1 MTEQA
6 RNFSVGLFVVGSL
19 GALATL
25 MVWFG
30 EVPDWLATSEWNL
43 QITGVRELS
52 GIGAGSPVNLNGV
65 EIGRVKKIDFHDPTR
80 PDQGVII
87 RARIKQHFSVP
98 RNATAQIYG
107 ATLGFGSGHI
117 NIITEPGVSAPP
129 LPKEEGAKIPGEMK
143 SMVGDLISKQLIDSV
158 EQTISN
164 LGSLAEAAVPVA
176 DNLAELLEQ
185 RSVAEVGAPDA
196 AERGLVANFSTVL
209 ERLDNFIQHLNMILG
224 DENVQGDV
232 KLAVRD
238 LKDATEE
245 LKLMIGLWR
254 TQSEK
259 LAENLN
265 SGIDRT
271 EKNLERSFVR
281 LNRVLENLD
290 DASGSLAA
298 ALRNM
303 AEGKGTVGLL
313 ARDDRLYEAGVLA
326 LERLGAVM
334 ADLKVIT
341 GKIKEDGYITVGQAP
356 TGLLKKR
363 FPIGVQAS
371 DGE

>member
-19 GALATL
+19 GALAAL

-52 GIGAGSPVNLNGV
+52 GVGAGSPVNLNGV
-65 EIGRVKKIDFHDPTR
+65 EIGRVKKIDFHDSDR

-87 RARIKQHFSVP
+87 MARIKQHFSVP

-129 LPKEEGAKIPGEMK
+129 LPKEGARIPGEMK

-158 EQTISN
+158 EKTISN
-164 LGSLAEAAVPVA
+164 MGSLAEAAVPVA
-176 DNLAELLEQ
+176 ENLAELLEQ
-185 RSVAEVGAPDA
+185 RSVSEIGAPGA
-196 AERGLVANFSTVL
+196 VERGVVANFSTVL
-209 ERLDNFIQHLNMILG
+209 ERLDNFIQHLNRILG
-224 DENVQGDV
+224 DENVQGNV

-238 LKDATEE
+238 LKDATEG
-245 LKLMIGLWR
+245 LKLMIGQWR

-271 EKNLERSFVR
+271 EVNLERSFVG

-371 DGE
+371 DGK